1 LTSARGLDI
10 ISRLSGG
17 PASGLNVEITGG
29 FMMKV
34 KWMAV
39 LGVACLVVVGGC
51 GKGGSK
57 ATPAE
62 ESVKA
67 PEATASSAPAA
78 TETAPAKVADQSAIT
93 NTGTGIV
100 VTGSGNGEVGPVTL
114 DQPYYIVKAKY
125 ESPEEYSMLQVTYKK
140 MMGGT
145 EVEKNVVF
153 VAKGAEILRVF
164 PTEKENQ
171 PSVDITF
178 TVKSAGSYTLEFTK
192 PPALDTA
199 QPAPLT
205 VTGGKGYT
213 MTPLVKTAGN
223 YVMLRLK
230 YTGSVDPNKKGGMPL
245 ATGDLYDAET
255 GENWVRNQNVYDGN
269 IQSQDGTTRQKPGV
283 YFALISC
290 SKDDGAWEATIT
302 E

>member
-1 LTSARGLDI
+1 
-10 ISRLSGG
+10 
-17 PASGLNVEITGG
+17 
-29 FMMKV
+29 MMKA
-34 KWMAV
+34 KY
-39 LGVACLVVVGGC
+39 GVALMMACFLLVAGC
-51 GKGGSK
+51 GKGGNTAAKSEGTT
-57 ATPAE
+57 A
-62 ESVKA
+62 A
-67 PEATASSAPAA
+67 PEATSQPVAEAP
-78 TETAPAKVADQSAIT
+78 PAKVADQSAIV

-230 YTGSVDPNKKGGMPL
+230 YTGPVDPNKKGGMPL